1 MSQENVEIARRGYE
15 AFARRDLDAVFELFD
30 PAIEAH
36 DPPEMPDAA
45 IHRGHDAVRRDW
57 EQTYEL
63 FEDFTIEVE
72 ETLDCGDD
80 VVVFLRY
87 RGRGSESGAE
97 VEAFMTHVWTVR
109 NGKAIRL
116 RQFLDREQALE
127 AVGLSEQDVHTDS

>member
-30 PAIEAH
+30 PEIEAH

-97 VEAFMTHVWTVR
+97 VEALMAHVWTVR

-127 AVGLSEQDVHTDS
+127 AAGLSGQDAQM

>member
-30 PAIEAH
+30 PEIEAH

-72 ETLDCGDD
+72 ETLDGGGD

-97 VEAFMTHVWTVR
+97 VEAFMAHVWTVR
-109 NGKAIRL
+109 NGKAICL
-116 RQFLDREQALE
+116 RQFLDRAQALE
-127 AVGLSEQDVHTDS
+127 AAGLSEQDAHAD

>member
-30 PAIEAH
+30 PEIEAH

-72 ETLDCGDD
+72 ETLDGGDD

-97 VEAFMTHVWTVR
+97 VEALMAHVWTVR

-127 AVGLSEQDVHTDS
+127 AAGLSGQDAQM